1 MFIWMLPERMRAR
14 RVLLGTVMMFATI
27 ISMTI
32 SSVGAATA
40 QPQAEPVS
48 RSDAIGPLKISTIVR
63 PPFVIRT
70 DDGFTGFSIDLW
82 RAIAEELDL
91 DFELVEV
98 SMFSEMFERVEQGE
112 ADAAI
117 ANISITAS
125 RERVLDFTQPIFDS
139 GLQIMVRNESGG
151 AGLWAAIVNWEMFAW
166 VAFAFFL
173 LFVAANL
180 IWFFE
185 RRAQP
190 YFEYPYREGLWR
202 SFWWALITIVNGG
215 FEERIPRTP
224 GGRVFSVMLVVASLF
239 IVSAFVAKITTTLTV
254 GELRAQIQ
262 GFTDLYGRK
271 VGTTMGS
278 TSASFLKSQSIRF
291 KEFADTGSLFVA
303 LENGT
308 VDAVVH
314 DAPILAYYAST
325 RGRGHVRTTGAVF
338 RPEKYGIALPA
349 RSAMI
354 EPINLTLLRLRED
367 GTYAALMTK
376 WFGNSSD

>member
-1 MFIWMLPERMRAR
+1 MRDLVRGRVRPNGWGTGRLCAALFMIVAAMLVTADLAVAQDSAGPVVRP
-14 RVLLGTVMMFATI
+14 GTD
-27 ISMTI
+27 
-32 SSVGAATA
+32 
-40 QPQAEPVS
+40 Q
-48 RSDAIGPLKISTIVR
+48 PLKVATIVR

-70 DDGFTGFSIDLW
+70 DDGFSGFSIELW
-82 RAIAEELDL
+82 RAIAEELKL
-91 DFELVEV
+91 DFEWVEV
-98 SMFSEMFERVEQGE
+98 QMFSEMLKQVEQGG

-125 RERVLDFTQPIFDS
+125 REQVLDFTQPIFDS
-139 GLQIMVRNESGG
+139 GLQIMVRTKGSG
-151 AGLWAAIVNWEMFAW
+151 ASLWSAIVTWEMFAW

-180 IWFFE
+180 IWLFE

-224 GGRVFSVMLVVASLF
+224 GGRVFSVLLVVASLF

-271 VGTTMGS
+271 VATTQGS
-278 TSASFLKSQSIRF
+278 TSAAFLRSQSIRF
-291 KEFADTGSLFVA
+291 TEFGDIQSLFTA
-303 LENGT
+303 LEDKT

-314 DAPILAYYAST
+314 DAPILAYHAST
-325 RGRGHVRTTGAVF
+325 KGRGHVRTTGAVF

-349 RSAMI
+349 RSPLI
-354 EPINLTLLRLRED
+354 EPINRTLLRLRED
-367 GTYAALMTK
+367 GTYDALNAK
-376 WFGNSSD
+376 WFGMGGG

>member
-1 MFIWMLPERMRAR
+1 MRDWVR
-14 RVLLGTVMMFATI
+14 GRVRPDVWRTGRLFVGLVMIFTA
-27 ISMTI
+27 
-32 SSVGAATA
+32 VLATA
-40 QPQAEPVS
+40 QFAVAQSASEPAV
-48 RSDAIGPLKISTIVR
+48 RFGTDKPLKVSTIVR

-70 DDGFTGFSIDLW
+70 DEGFTGFSIELW
-82 RAIAEELDL
+82 RAMAQELKL

-98 SMFSEMFERVEQGE
+98 KIFSEMLKKVEEGE

-139 GLQIMVRNESGG
+139 GLQIMVRAEGGG
-151 AGLWAAIVNWEMFAW
+151 ASLWSAIVTWEMFGW
-166 VAFAFFL
+166 LAFAFFL

-180 IWFFE
+180 IWLFE

-190 YFEYPYREGLWR
+190 YFEYPYKEGLWR

-224 GGRVFSVMLVVASLF
+224 GGRVFSVILVVASLF

-254 GELRAQIQ
+254 GELRSQIQ

-271 VGTTMGS
+271 VATTRGS
-278 TSASFLKSQSIRF
+278 TSAAFLRSQSIRF
-291 KEFADTGSLFVA
+291 KEFDDIQSLFTA
-303 LENGT
+303 LEDET

-314 DAPILAYYAST
+314 DAPILAYHAST
-325 RGRGHVRTTGAVF
+325 KGRGHVRTTGAVF

-349 RSAMI
+349 RSALI
-354 EPINLTLLRLRED
+354 EPINRTLLRLRED
-367 GTYAALMTK
+367 GTYDALNAK
-376 WFGNSSD
+376 WFGMGGG